1 MFQVAKGTVN
11 VCKSMWNVLIKD
23 ETKSLRPANPRMFC
37 HVLPT
42 KFIHLW
48 RILCRNYILDRRWHA
63 RASCCFHFFFHAW
76 SAFNFG
82 PHGPMGPLFLGITQS
97 SRCDWAPLHTPWA
110 KGSSCSGNASRLGPK
125 ALATGRQK
133 GGGGFVIHPH
143 VDCEAENAGKEKQH

>member
-1 MFQVAKGTVN
+1 MPEQVVVSIFFPMRGPL
-11 VCKSMWNVLIKD
+11 LI
-23 ETKSLRPANPRMFC
+23 LA
-37 HVLPT
+37 
-42 KFIHLW
+42 
-48 RILCRNYILDRRWHA
+48 
-63 RASCCFHFFFHAW
+63 
-76 SAFNFG
+76 
-82 PHGPMGPLFLGITQS
+82 PMAPWGGPLFLGITQS

>member
-1 MFQVAKGTVN
+1 
-11 VCKSMWNVLIKD
+11 
-23 ETKSLRPANPRMFC
+23 MFC
-37 HVLPT
+37 QQNSSIFDGSCVEIT
-42 KFIHLW
+42 V
-48 RILCRNYILDRRWHA
+48 YIGKKVTCPSKLL
-63 RASCCFHFFFHAW
+63 FPFFFPHAW